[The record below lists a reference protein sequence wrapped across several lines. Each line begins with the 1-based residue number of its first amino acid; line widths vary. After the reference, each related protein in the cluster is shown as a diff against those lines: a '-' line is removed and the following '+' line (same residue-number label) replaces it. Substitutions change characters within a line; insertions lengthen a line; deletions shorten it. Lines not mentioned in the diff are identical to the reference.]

1 MRVGDLVIYKPHA
14 STYEGTG
21 LIHTKEQVSTGI
33 YRYKIS
39 WPAKP
44 VYIGKTMTWESP
56 RDVEVIS
63 ANRWFSEKK
72 IRPRVHWI
80 NRIYV

>member
-1 MRVGDLVIYKPHA
+1 MKVGDLVIYKPHG

-21 LIHTKEQVSTGI
+21 LIHAKEQISIGV

-44 VYIGKTMTWESP
+44 AHIGKAMTWESP
-56 RDVEVIS
+56 RDVE
-63 ANRWFSEKK
+63 A
-72 IRPRVHWI
+72 I
-80 NRIYV
+80 NESR

>member
-1 MRVGDLVIYKPHA
+1 MQVGDLVIYKPHA

-21 LIHTKEQVSTGI
+21 LIHAKEQVSIGV

-44 VYIGKTMTWESP
+44 EHIGKTMTWESP
-56 RDVEVIS
+56 RDVEVINAS
-63 ANRWFSEKK
+63 R
-72 IRPRVHWI
+72 
-80 NRIYV
+80 

>member
-1 MRVGDLVIYKPHA
+1 MKVGDLVIYKPHV

-21 LIHTKEQVSTGI
+21 LIHTKEQLSAGV

-44 VYIGKTMTWESP
+44 AHIGKTMTWERG
-56 RDVEVIS
+56 RDVE
-63 ANRWFSEKK
+63 A
-72 IRPRVHWI
+72 I
-80 NRIYV
+80 NASR

>member
-1 MRVGDLVIYKPHA
+1 VKVGDLVIYKPHA

-21 LIHTKEQVSTGI
+21 LIHAIETVSSDV
-33 YRYKIS
+33 YRYKVS

-44 VYIGKTMTWESP
+44 VHIGKTMTWESP

-63 ANRWFSEKK
+63 ESR
-72 IRPRVHWI
+72 
-80 NRIYV
+80 

>member
-1 MRVGDLVIYKPHA
+1 MKVGDLVIYKPHA

-21 LIHTKEQVSTGI
+21 LIHTVERAAGFPGG

-44 VYIGKTMTWESP
+44 AHIGKTMTWESP
-56 RDVEVIS
+56 RNFEVIS
-63 ANRWFSEKK
+63 ESR
-72 IRPRVHWI
+72 
-80 NRIYV
+80 

>member
-1 MRVGDLVIYKPHA
+1 MKTGDLVIYKPHA

-21 LIHTKEQVSTGI
+21 LIHAVDRVVPGV

-44 VYIGKTMTWESP
+44 WHIGKTMTWESP
-56 RDVEVIS
+56 RDFEVINES
-63 ANRWFSEKK
+63 R
-72 IRPRVHWI
+72 
-80 NRIYV
+80 

>member
-1 MRVGDLVIYKPHA
+1 MKVGDLVIYKPWG

-21 LIHTKEQVSTGI
+21 LIHAVDQVSIGV

-44 VYIGKTMTWESP
+44 WYIGKTMTWESP
-56 RDVEVIS
+56 RNFEVLNE
-63 ANRWFSEKK
+63 AR
-72 IRPRVHWI
+72 
-80 NRIYV
+80 

>member
-1 MRVGDLVIYKPHA
+1 VKVGDLVIYKPHA

-21 LIHTKEQVSTGI
+21 LIHTVEPQTSVPGV

-44 VYIGKTMTWESP
+44 AHIGKTMTWESP
-56 RDVEVIS
+56 RDFEVINE
-63 ANRWFSEKK
+63 NR
-72 IRPRVHWI
+72 
-80 NRIYV
+80 

>member
-1 MRVGDLVIYKPHA
+1 MQVGDLVIYKPWA

-21 LIHTKEQVSTGI
+21 LIHAKEQVSTGV

-44 VYIGKTMTWESP
+44 AHIGKAMTWESP
-56 RDVEVIS
+56 KDVEVINAS
-63 ANRWFSEKK
+63 R
-72 IRPRVHWI
+72 
-80 NRIYV
+80 

>member
-1 MRVGDLVIYKPHA
+1 MQVGDLVIYKPWA

-21 LIHTKEQVSTGI
+21 LIHAIEAVSRDVS
-33 YRYKIS
+33 RYKVS

-44 VYIGKTMTWESP
+44 AHVGKTMTWESP

-63 ANRWFSEKK
+63 ASR
-72 IRPRVHWI
+72 
-80 NRIYV
+80 

>member
-1 MRVGDLVIYKPHA
+1 MKVGDLVIYKPHA

-21 LIHTKEQVSTGI
+21 LIHAIEQVSIGV

-44 VYIGKTMTWESP
+44 THIGKTMTWESL
-56 RDVEVIS
+56 RDIEVINES
-63 ANRWFSEKK
+63 R
-72 IRPRVHWI
+72 
-80 NRIYV
+80 

>member
-1 MRVGDLVIYKPHA
+1 MKVGDLVIYKAHA

-21 LIHTKEQVSTGI
+21 LIHTKEQVSHSV

-44 VYIGKTMTWESP
+44 ANIGKTMTWESP
-56 RDVEVIS
+56 RDFEVIS
-63 ANRWFSEKK
+63 ESR
-72 IRPRVHWI
+72 
-80 NRIYV
+80 

>member
-1 MRVGDLVIYKPHA
+1 MNVGDLVIYKPYA
-14 STYEGTG
+14 STYKGTG
-21 LIHTKEQVSTGI
+21 LVHVKEQVAVGV

-44 VYIGKTMTWESP
+44 AHIGETMTWESP

-63 ANRWFSEKK
+63 ASR
-72 IRPRVHWI
+72 
-80 NRIYV
+80 